1 LRADEAPIGPR
12 CEHAGM
18 IRRQPGRTRATAVFG
33 GLATLAYVAVA
44 ASQPLSPATF
54 VSLSGSVVR
63 VEAGRADG
71 GLHLGTGV
79 TIAPSV
85 IVTNCHV
92 THDGTAIR
100 IVGSGRIWD
109 VTGQYA
115 DAVHDLCFLRV
126 PAWQGRPVALG
137 SSAALRLGQH
147 VAALGFTGGM
157 DIALK
162 SGRVLALHSLDAGY
176 VIESDTAFTSGSS
189 GGGLFDADGALVGL
203 LTFRL
208 RGSGGSYYSV
218 PVDWIRERV
227 PADNQW
233 AELGP
238 LHGAQPFWQGEPA
251 TLPYFMRVAALDVE
265 GRWTALLDLAD
276 RWSSAQPQNAEP
288 LLVRAKALQ
297 ALHRPGAAV
306 IALDGALRLTPNDP
320 AAWYGLAVAYA
331 SLGDEAALRGAQA
344 KLGALDE
351 VLAADLKVQ
360 LSRLHSAK

>member
-1 LRADEAPIGPR
+1 
-12 CEHAGM
+12 M
-18 IRRQPGRTRATAVFG
+18 MRRQPARKRAVFG
-33 GLATLAYVAVA
+33 GLATLVYVAVA

-63 VEAGRADG
+63 VEAGRAGG

-92 THDGTAIR
+92 THDGTGIR
-100 IVGSGRIWD
+100 IIGSGRVWD

-115 DAVHDLCFLRV
+115 DTLHDLCFLRV
-126 PAWQGRPVALG
+126 PAWQGKPVVLG
-137 SSAALRLGQH
+137 TSDALRLGQH

-162 SGRVLALHSLDAGY
+162 FGRVLALHSLDAGF

-208 RGSGGSYYSV
+208 RSSGGSYYSV
-218 PVDWIRERV
+218 PVDWIRERL
-227 PADNQW
+227 PAENQW
-233 AELGP
+233 TELGP
-238 LHGAQPFWQGEPA
+238 LLGAPPFWQGDPE
-251 TLPYFMRVAALDVE
+251 TLPYFMRVAPLDAE

-288 LLVRAKALQ
+288 FLVRAKALQ
-297 ALHRPGAAV
+297 KLNRPGAAV
-306 IALDGALRLTPNDP
+306 IAFDDALRLTPNDP
-320 AAWYGLAVAYA
+320 IAWYGLAFAYA
-331 SLGDEAALRGAQA
+331 SLGDEAALRSAQA
-344 KLGALDE
+344 RLGALDE
-351 VLAADLKVQ
+351 ALAADLKVQ
-360 LSRLHSAK
+360 LSRLQSAK

>member
-1 LRADEAPIGPR
+1 
-12 CEHAGM
+12 M
-18 IRRQPGRTRATAVFG
+18 RRQPARKRAVFG
-33 GLATLAYVAVA
+33 GLATLVYVAVA

-63 VEAGRADG
+63 VEAGRAGG

-92 THDGTAIR
+92 THGGTGIR
-100 IVGSGRIWD
+100 IIGSGRVWD

-115 DAVHDLCFLRV
+115 DPLHDLCFLRV
-126 PAWQGRPVALG
+126 PAWQGKPVVLG
-137 SSAALRLGQH
+137 TSDALRLGQH

-162 SGRVLALHSLDAGY
+162 FGRVLALHSLDAGF

-208 RGSGGSYYSV
+208 RSSGGSYYSV
-218 PVDWIRERV
+218 PVDWIRERL
-227 PADNQW
+227 PAENQW
-233 AELGP
+233 TEPGP
-238 LHGAQPFWQGEPA
+238 LLGAPPFWQGDPE
-251 TLPYFMRVAALDVE
+251 TLPYFMRVAPLDAE

-288 LLVRAKALQ
+288 FLVRAKALQ
-297 ALHRPGAAV
+297 KLNRPGAAV
-306 IALDGALRLTPNDP
+306 IAFDDALRLTPNDP
-320 AAWYGLAVAYA
+320 VAWYGLAFAYA
-331 SLGDEAALRGAQA
+331 SLGDEASLRSAQA
-344 KLGALDE
+344 RLGALDE
-351 VLAADLKVQ
+351 ALAADLKVQ
-360 LSRLHSAK
+360 LSRLQSAK